1 MAIWRGQATI
11 RTSLLL
17 RSMECVGSRTTTY
30 VRDTFRLRIILAH
43 YDVGRSAAQSY
54 RLWSD
59 DVTVVTCGHDDV
71 VLSPVLIF
79 DFSLQTATVYHRFC
93 LICMSETENNWY
105 AYHNVLF
112 ATVTAGTTD
121 EIRGLHGGILTSNYL
136 CHLVF
141 ATYRVICDEKHNNC

>member
-1 MAIWRGQATI
+1 MALWRGQATI

-105 AYHNVLF
+105 AYHNVLC
-112 ATVTAGTTD
+112 VCYSDGRDNRRNKRTTWWHTYI
-121 EIRGLHGGILTSNYL
+121 ELPLSLSVRYL
-136 CHLVF
+136 PV
-141 ATYRVICDEKHNNC
+141 E